1 MSGSEVPAFP
11 WGDDDVSVGAL
22 LTRHARD
29 HGDHIYCRF
38 GGRAYTAREI
48 ETSANRVARELAR
61 RGIAASARV
70 GVMLDHH
77 PDHVIVFFALAKLGA
92 VMVPLNVHLRGAS
105 LEHLLRDGDLASLIV
120 ERRLADIV
128 LPTLGTTPVGCVI
141 WRGKRETSENDDF
154 AALLAHP
161 ETAPP
166 RHQVA
171 PDDLAAILYTSG
183 TTGLPKGVLLTDR
196 MVRIAACAAGRVSG
210 ARDGD
215 VFLMWEPIN
224 HIGGLQVLVLAVQRR
239 ITLVMVERFS
249 VSGFWPEVRQNG
261 VTHLHF
267 LGGVLALL
275 LKAEPRRED
284 RDHGIRVA
292 WGGGCPVSIWRAFE
306 ERFGIPIRES
316 YGMTE
321 CASFSAQNLT
331 GKLGSVGACLPYLEM
346 RVVDDRGQALGPDQ
360 RGELWVRG
368 KLPGIITPGYW
379 RNSEAT
385 AGLFEGEWLKTGDVG
400 WYDTDGDFYYSGRRK
415 DSVRRRG
422 ENVAAFEVERALNEH
437 PAVTES
443 AVIGVPNALADED
456 IKAFIRLKPGA
467 TLDPLALIQWC
478 ESRMA
483 YFQIPRYL
491 AFVDSLPKTPSERVR
506 KDALPRGT
514 EDSWDLERSG
524 YKLRK

>member
-1 MSGSEVPAFP
+1 MSGSEAPAFP
-11 WGDDDVSVGAL
+11 WGPDDASVGAL
-22 LTRHARD
+22 LTRAARD
-29 HGDHIYCRF
+29 RGDHVYCRF
-38 GGRAYTAREI
+38 GTRDWTVREI
-48 ETSANRVARELAR
+48 ETASNRVAHALAR
-61 RGIAASARV
+61 RGILGRDRV

-120 ERRLADIV
+120 ERRLADTVQPI
-128 LPTLGTTPVGCVI
+128 LGTTLVGHVV
-141 WRGKRETSENDDF
+141 WRGEPKASEPEDF
-154 AALLAHP
+154 ATLFAYP
-161 ETAPP
+161 DSAPL
-166 RHQVA
+166 RYEVA
-171 PDDLAAILYTSG
+171 PDDIAVILYTSG

-196 MVRIAACAAGRVSG
+196 MVRIAACASARI
-210 ARDGD
+210 ADTRDGD

-224 HIGGLQVLVLAVQRR
+224 HIGGMEVLVLAVQRR

-249 VSGFWPEVRQNG
+249 VSRFWPEVREHG

-275 LKAEPRRED
+275 LKAEPRPDD

-306 ERFGIPIRES
+306 ERFGIPIREG

-331 GKLGSVGACLPYLEM
+331 GKLGSIGACLPYLEM
-346 RVVDDRGQALGPDQ
+346 RVVDEQGQSLRPGK
-360 RGELWVRG
+360 RGEIWVRG

-379 RNSEAT
+379 RKPEAT
-385 AGLFEGEWLKTGDVG
+385 AALFEGDWLKTGDIG
-400 WYDTDGDFYYSGRRK
+400 WYDEDGDFYYSGRKK

-422 ENVAAFEVERALNEH
+422 ENVAAFEVERVLNEH
-437 PAVTES
+437 PAIAES
-443 AVIGVPNALADED
+443 AIIGVPNALADED

-467 TLDPLALIQWC
+467 TLDPLALIRWC

-491 AFVDSLPKTPSERVR
+491 AFVDSLPKTPSERIR
-506 KDALPRGT
+506 KDALPRATDGC
-514 EDSWDLERSG
+514 WDLKRSDF
-524 YKLRK
+524 KLRR

>member
-1 MSGSEVPAFP
+1 MSHSEAPAFP
-11 WGDDDVSVGAL
+11 WGADDASAGTL
-22 LTRHARD
+22 LTRFARD
-29 HGDHIYCRF
+29 HGDHVYCRF
-38 GGRAYTAREI
+38 GAHSSSVREI
-48 ETSANRVARELAR
+48 ETAANRVAHGLAR
-61 RGIAASARV
+61 RDILAGDRV

-120 ERRLADIV
+120 EARFAETVQPILQ
-128 LPTLGTTPVGCVI
+128 TTPVGRVI
-141 WRGKRETSENDDF
+141 WRENPAGSETDDF
-154 AALLAHP
+154 AALLADP
-161 ETAPP
+161 ESAPP
-166 RHQVA
+166 RHEVA
-171 PDDLAAILYTSG
+171 PDDIAVILYTSG

-196 MVRIAACAAGRVSG
+196 MVRVAACASGRVAE

-224 HIGGLQVLVLAVQRR
+224 HIGGMEVLVLAAQRR

-249 VSGFWPEVRQNG
+249 VSRFWPEVREHG
-261 VTHLHF
+261 ITHLHF

-275 LKAEPRRED
+275 LKAEPRPED

-292 WGGGCPVSIWRAFE
+292 WGGGCPLSIWRAFE
-306 ERFGIPIRES
+306 ERFGIPIREG

-331 GKLGSVGACLPYLEM
+331 GKLGSIGACLPYLEM
-346 RVVDDRGQALGPDQ
+346 RVVDERGQPLGPGK
-360 RGELWVRG
+360 RGEIWIRG

-379 RNSEAT
+379 RNPEAT
-385 AGLFEGEWLKTGDVG
+385 AALFEGEWLRTGDIG
-400 WYDTDGDFYYSGRRK
+400 WHDEDGDFYYSGRKK

-422 ENVAAFEVERALNEH
+422 ENVAAFEVERVLNEH
-437 PAVTES
+437 PAIAES
-443 AVIGVPNALADED
+443 AIVGVPNALADED

-491 AFVDSLPKTPSERVR
+491 AFVDSLPKTPSERIR
-506 KDALPRGT
+506 KDALSRGT

-524 YKLRK
+524 YSLRR

>member
-1 MSGSEVPAFP
+1 MSGGEGVEFP
-11 WGDDDVSVGAL
+11 WGADDSSVGTL
-22 LTRHARD
+22 LARLARD
-29 HGDHIYCRF
+29 HAEHVYCRF
-38 GGRAYTAREI
+38 GGRDYAVREI
-48 ETSANRVARELAR
+48 EAASNRVAHALAH
-61 RGIAASARV
+61 RGIEAGDRV

-105 LEHLLRDGDLASLIV
+105 LEHLLRDGDLACLMV
-120 ERRLADIV
+120 EARLADRLQPILSV
-128 LPTLGTTPVGCVI
+128 THVGWVI
-141 WRGKRETSENDDF
+141 WHGSPQTAGGDDF
-154 AALLAHP
+154 TRLLAHD
-161 ETAPP
+161 ETTPP
-166 RHQVA
+166 SHLVA

-196 MVRIAACAAGRVSG
+196 MVRVSACAARRI
-210 ARDGD
+210 AAAEHGD

-224 HIGGLQVLVLAVQRR
+224 HIGGMEVLVLAVQRR

-249 VSGFWPEVRQNG
+249 VSRFWSDVREHG

-275 LKAEPRRED
+275 LKAEPGPDDREH
-284 RDHGIRVA
+284 RIRIA

-306 ERFGIPIRES
+306 ERFGIPIREG

-321 CASFSAQNLT
+321 CASFSTQNLS

-346 RVVDDRGQALGPDQ
+346 RAVDEQGQSVGPGK

-379 RNSEAT
+379 RNPEAT
-385 AGLFEGEWLKTGDVG
+385 AALFAAEWLKTGDIG
-400 WYDTDGDFYYSGRRK
+400 WYDEDCDFFYSGRKK

-437 PAVTES
+437 PAIIES
-443 AVIGVPNALADED
+443 AIVGVPNALADED
-456 IKAFIRLKPGA
+456 IKAFIRLKPDKA
-467 TLDPLALIQWC
+467 LDPLALVRWC

-483 YFQIPRYL
+483 YFQIPRYIT
-491 AFVDSLPKTPSERVR
+491 FVEALPKTPSERIR
-506 KDALPRGT
+506 KDALSRST
-514 EDSWDLERSG
+514 EDCWDIEDSG
-524 YKLRK
+524 YKLRR

>member
-1 MSGSEVPAFP
+1 MSGSETPAFP
-11 WGDDDVSVGAL
+11 WGDDDTSVGAL
-22 LTRHARD
+22 LARHARD
-29 HGDHIYCRF
+29 NCDHIYCRF
-38 GGRAYTAREI
+38 GGRAYAVREI
-48 ETSANRVARELAR
+48 ETSSNRFAHGLAR
-61 RGIAASARV
+61 RGIVAGDRI

-105 LEHLLRDGDLASLIV
+105 LEHLLRDGGLANLIV

-128 LPTLGTTPVGCVI
+128 LPILGPTPIGRMI
-141 WRGKRETSENDDF
+141 WRGKREVSEDDDF
-154 AALLAHP
+154 GALLAHP

-166 RHQVA
+166 RHHVA
-171 PDDLAAILYTSG
+171 PDDIAAILYTSG

-224 HIGGLQVLVLAVQRR
+224 HIGGLQVLVLAAQRR

-249 VSGFWPEVRQNG
+249 VSRFWPDARKHG

-275 LKAEPRRED
+275 LKAEPRPED

-306 ERFGIPIRES
+306 DRFGIRIRES

-331 GKLGSVGACLPYLEM
+331 GKAGSVGACLPHLEM
-346 RVVDDRGQALGPDQ
+346 RVVDERGRPLGPDK
-360 RGELWVRG
+360 RGELWIRG
-368 KLPGIITPGYW
+368 RLPGVITPGYW
-379 RNSEAT
+379 RNPSAT
-385 AGLFEGEWLKTGDVG
+385 AALFEGEWLKTGDIG
-400 WYDTDGDFYYSGRRK
+400 WYDQDGDFYYSGRKK

-422 ENVAAFEVERALNEH
+422 ENVAAFEVERVLNEH
-437 PAVTES
+437 PAIAES

-456 IKAFIRLKPGA
+456 IKALIRLKPGS
-467 TLDPLALIQWC
+467 TLDPLGLIQWC

-491 AFVDSLPKTPSERVR
+491 AFADSLPKTPSERIR
-506 KDALPRGT
+506 KDALSRGT
-514 EDSWDLERSG
+514 EDCWDLERTG